1 MKYIM
6 NKEVKRYLI
15 VKAYRSGFRRIV
27 TGGDMYRE
35 QAERIAEQVRSNP
48 NIVCVEIYSCE
59 KSYNTYPY
67 EDERNIYDYE

>member
-1 MKYIM
+1 M

-27 TGGDMYRE
+27 TGGDMTRE

-48 NIVCVEIYSCE
+48 NIVCVEIYTCE
-59 KSYNTYPY
+59 QSFDSYIY
-67 EDERNIYDYE
+67 EERNNYDW